1 MRNRMMTAWIL
12 FAACM
17 IGIHGGVCGSEGVD
31 SNVASALEITVPEVV
46 VREDMVPIYAKD
58 LFDGTYEIDVLSSSS
73 MFDIAKCELIVTEDN
88 MKAVLTMGG
97 SGNAYLKLFLGSGE
111 EAAKASEEECISF
124 TLDESGNQLY
134 EVPVEALDMEIACAA
149 FSRRKEKWY
158 DRTLVFDSTKIP
170 VNAYKNDVMLT
181 AEDLALEDGCY
192 TAEVRLEG
200 GSGKTK
206 VQTPATLQVK
216 DGVVTAELVICS
228 PHYSFVEIDDTKYE
242 RLESQE
248 DSLFEIPVAGFDFK
262 IPIIANSTAMG
273 VSTEIAYTLFF
284 DALSLQ
290 KTVE

>member
-1 MRNRMMTAWIL
+1 MRNRMMTAGIL
-12 FAACM
+12 FAACV
-17 IGIHGGVCGSEGVD
+17 IGIHGGVCGSEEVD
-31 SNVASALEITVPEVV
+31 SKVASALEMTVPEEV

-73 MFDIAKCELIVTEDN
+73 MFDIAKCELIVAEDE

-111 EAAKASEEECISF
+111 EAAKASEEEYISF
-124 TLDESGNQLY
+124 ILDESGNQLY
-134 EVPVEALDMEIACAA
+134 EVPVEALDMGIACAA

-170 VNAYKNDVMLT
+170 VDAYKNDVMLT

-206 VQTPATLQVK
+206 VQTPAALQVK

-248 DSLFEIPVAGFDFK
+248 DSVFEILVAGFDFK